1 MQRRFKM
8 SIRPIRNETD
18 YDNALDRVD
27 KLMDLNPAMHT
38 PQSDELE
45 VLVLLIEKYEEKE
58 WAISEPDPIEAIKIR
73 MEEMQLKQK
82 DLIPFI
88 GNKSKVSEVLNR
100 KVGLSLNM
108 IYNLAKGLH
117 LPLEVLVQPS
127 EEGRLKNC

>member
-1 MQRRFKM
+1 M
-8 SIRPIRNETD
+8 SIRPIHNEED
-18 YDNALDRVD
+18 YDHALDRVD
-27 KLMDLNPAMHT
+27 ELMDLNPAMHT
-38 PQSDELE
+38 AQSDELE
-45 VLVLLIEKYEEKE
+45 VLVLLIEKYEEKA

-100 KVGLSLNM
+100 KIGLSLNM

-127 EEGRLKNC
+127 EFNQLKS

>member
-1 MQRRFKM
+1 MQRKFKM
-8 SIRPIRNETD
+8 SIRPIHNETD
-18 YDNALDRVD
+18 YDQALDRVD
-27 KLMDLNPAMHT
+27 ELMDLNPVMHT

-45 VLVLLIEKYEEKE
+45 ILVLLIEKYEEKA
-58 WAISEPDPIEAIKIR
+58 WAISEPDPIEAIKVR

-127 EEGRLKNC
+127 EQQLS